1 MQKEQAKK
9 EIIQL
14 LDSISKIEDAEG
26 LMQHARNIAR
36 R

>member
-14 LDSISKIEDAEG
+14 LDNILKIEDPKG